1 MPVATD
7 DMTIINTPIMYF
19 LASSCDLRVAVADV
33 ADVLRRDTVARMAP
47 ADTTATHNCRRVDRL
62 FSTPHVFFQLQDKTQ
77 LFVTRY
83 TAFSKSEIQTSLRYP
98 GLYTWFL

>member
-47 ADTTATHNCRRVDRL
+47 ADTTATHNICDKVYR
-62 FSTPHVFFQLQDKTQ
+62 FFKI
-77 LFVTRY
+77 RNPNII
-83 TAFSKSEIQTSLRYP
+83 EIPRPAERNTMRMVSGTL
-98 GLYTWFL
+98 

>member
-47 ADTTATHNCRRVDRL
+47 ADTTATHNCRGWTGCSARHKF
-62 FSTPHVFFQLQDKTQ
+62 FSTARQDSTICDRVYRFFKI
-77 LFVTRY
+77 RNPNII
-83 TAFSKSEIQTSLRYP
+83 EIPRPVYAAL
-98 GLYTWFL
+98 

>member
-19 LASSCDLRVAVADV
+19 LVSSCDLTVAVAGV

-47 ADTTATHNCRRVDRL
+47 ADTTATHNCQGCQHATSFELRDL
-62 FSTPHVFFQLQDKTQ
+62 TQ

-83 TAFSKSEIQTSLRYP
+83 NVFSKSEIQTTLRCP
-98 GLYTWFL
+98 GLFTLKHA